1 MNKKNNELT
10 PEEIAQFE
18 KCTGTKVIDANIPL
32 IEYEGN
38 RWRPFKSDA
47 EVLCAN
53 FDNEPILR
61 IGETLWVNE
70 NWKP

>member
-1 MNKKNNELT
+1 MKKKNNELT
-10 PEEIAQFE
+10 PEEIARFE
-18 KCTGTKVIDANIPL
+18 RCTGTKVIDANIPL
-32 IEYEGN
+32 IEYEGK

-47 EVLCAN
+47 EVMCAV
-53 FDNEPILR
+53 FDNESILR

>member
-1 MNKKNNELT
+1 MKKKNNELT

-32 IEYEGN
+32 IEYEGK
-38 RWRPFKSDA
+38 RWRPFKSEA
-47 EVLCAN
+47 EVMCAN